1 MELHSGAAE
10 TTSMTVPRTVPPTT
24 ATVAASPATPRAT
37 WSVPAF
43 GRALCAMITP
53 FTEAGALDVDGAQRL
68 AERLV
73 AEGCD
78 GLVLSGTTGE
88 SPTTTD
94 AEKAALVRAVR
105 EAVGDRA
112 AIVAGVGTADTRHTV
127 ELALAAEKAGADGLL
142 VVAPYYSRPPQDA
155 VEAYFREIAD
165 ASGLPLVLYDIP
177 GRTGTRIEPETMIR
191 LAEHPRIVAV
201 KDCAYD
207 LLGTQK
213 VLARTELAYY
223 AGCDEYVLA
232 LYAIGAA
239 GYISTVAN
247 VAPRQ
252 FRSILDMFDG
262 GDTVGAARRQRQLLP
277 LIESMMSAGLPG
289 AVTAK
294 ALLGSLGLP
303 AGPVRAP
310 LRPVDREAVDGLLAA
325 YERLA
330 AEAS

>member
-1 MELHSGAAE
+1 MT
-10 TTSMTVPRTVPPTT
+10 TTSSAPAPVP
-24 ATVAASPATPRAT
+24 
-37 WSVPAF
+37 F

-53 FTEAGALDVDGAQRL
+53 FTEAGALDLDGAQRL
-68 AERLV
+68 ADRLV
-73 AEGCD
+73 SEGCD

-105 EAVGDRA
+105 EVVGDRA
-112 AIVAGVGTADTRHTV
+112 SIVAGVGTADTRHTV
-127 ELALAAEKAGADGLL
+127 ELAQEAEKAGADGLL

-165 ASGLPLVLYDIP
+165 ASGLPLALYDIP
-177 GRTGTRIEPETMIR
+177 GRTGTRIEPDTMIR
-191 LAEHPRIVAV
+191 LAQHPRIVAV

-232 LYAIGAA
+232 LYAIGAS

-247 VAPRQ
+247 VVPRQ
-252 FRSILDMFDG
+252 FRAILDTFDA
-262 GDTVGAARRQRQLLP
+262 GDTAGAARNQQRVLP
-277 LIESMMSAGLPG
+277 LIELMMSSGLPG

-294 ALLGSLGLP
+294 AALGALGLP
-303 AGPVRAP
+303 AGPVRSP
-310 LRPVDREAVDGLLAA
+310 LRPAGRETVDGLLAA
-325 YERLA
+325 YGELVNA
-330 AEAS
+330 G

>member
-1 MELHSGAAE
+1 
-10 TTSMTVPRTVPPTT
+10 MTTT
-24 ATVAASPATPRAT
+24 ALPSPP
-37 WSVPAF
+37 F

-53 FTEAGALDVDGAQRL
+53 FTETGTLDLDGAQRL
-68 AERLV
+68 ADHLV

-105 EAVGDRA
+105 EAVGARA
-112 AIVAGVGTADTRHTV
+112 TIVAGVGTADTRHTV

-142 VVAPYYSRPPQDA
+142 VVTPYYSRPPQEA
-155 VEAYFREIAD
+155 VEAHFREIAD

-177 GRTGTRIEPETMIR
+177 GRTGTRIEPGTMIR

-213 VLARTELAYY
+213 VLGRTELAYY
-223 AGCDEYVLA
+223 AGCDEQVLA
-232 LYAIGAA
+232 LYAVGGA
-239 GYISTVAN
+239 GYVSTVAN

-252 FRSILDMFDG
+252 FRAVLDAFDAG
-262 GDTVGAARRQRQLLP
+262 ETAQAARLQQWVVP
-277 LIESMMSAGLPG
+277 LVELMMASALPG
-289 AVTAK
+289 TVTVK
-294 ALLGSLGLP
+294 GVLGRLGLP
-303 AGPVRAP
+303 AGPVRPP
-310 LRPVDREAVDGLLAA
+310 LRPADRETVDALLSAHQ
-325 YERLA
+325 ELTGGK
-330 AEAS
+330 